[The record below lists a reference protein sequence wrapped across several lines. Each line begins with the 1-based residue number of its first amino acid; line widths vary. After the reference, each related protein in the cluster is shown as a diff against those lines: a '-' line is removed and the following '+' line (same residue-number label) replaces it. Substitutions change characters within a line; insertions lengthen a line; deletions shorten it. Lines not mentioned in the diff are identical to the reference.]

1 MSKPVYTSAAHKDLV
16 DIACFISKDKPG
28 AALAWL
34 EKIEAKCLLVA
45 ENPSIGDEQP
55 HLGRGVRATLM
66 GRYLIFHREAKDG
79 QVEILRVIP
88 GDRDIRQL

>member
-1 MSKPVYTSAAHKDLV
+1 MNKPVYTSAAYKDLV
-16 DIACFISKDKPG
+16 GILHYISKDKPG
-28 AALAWL
+28 AALAWM

-45 ENPSIGDEQP
+45 ENPSLGDEQR
-55 HLGRGVRATLM
+55 HLGQGVRVTM
-66 GRYLIFHREAKDG
+66 VGRYLIFHRECNG

>member
-1 MSKPVYTSAAHKDLV
+1 MNKPVYTSAAHQDLV
-16 DIACFISKDKPG
+16 DIVSFISRDKPG
-28 AALAWL
+28 AALAWM

-55 HLGRGVRATLM
+55 HLGQGVRATM
-66 GRYLIFHREAKDG
+66 VGRYLIFHREANG
-79 QVEILRVIP
+79 QVEILRVIR